1 MARDKTITETEKPQ
15 DNTVELMLPLVP
27 GEPDTIFVG
36 LNGKGY
42 TIQRGE
48 TVRLPKAVTA
58 IIQDSQRAKQ
68 AQQARMRQLAAEAAK
83 PKVPG

>member
-1 MARDKTITETEKPQ
+1 MAKDKTTTEAEKPQ
-15 DNTVELMLPLVP
+15 DDTVEMMLPLVP

-48 TVRLPKAVTA
+48 TVRLPKPVAA

>member
-1 MARDKTITETEKPQ
+1 MARDKTTETEKPQ

-48 TVRLPKAVTA
+48 TVRLPKAVAA

>member
-1 MARDKTITETEKPQ
+1 MAKDKTTTEAEKPQ
-15 DNTVELMLPLVP
+15 DDTVEMMLPLVP

-48 TVRLPKAVTA
+48 TVRLPKPVAA

-68 AQQARMRQLAAEAAK
+68 AQQARMRQLAAEASK